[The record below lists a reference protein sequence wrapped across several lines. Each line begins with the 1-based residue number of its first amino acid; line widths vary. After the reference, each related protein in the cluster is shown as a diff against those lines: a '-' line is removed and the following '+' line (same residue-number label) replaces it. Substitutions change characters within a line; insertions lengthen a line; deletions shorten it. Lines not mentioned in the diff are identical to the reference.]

1 MFQYYMHAFYIQ
13 LHSVSLVVSYCSLA
27 RHLTTHS
34 IVLFDCAEQVDF
46 QTNQSVVVF
55 SVDSST
61 SVSYEI
67 SIVDDPLYEMNE
79 SFVVVMYSRD
89 NDVRV
94 AVQEIATITIVDD
107 DGEL

>member
-1 MFQYYMHAFYIQ
+1 MTFA
-13 LHSVSLVVSYCSLA
+13 V
-27 RHLTTHS
+27 
-34 IVLFDCAEQVDF
+34 
-46 QTNQSVVVF
+46 N
-55 SVDSST
+55 SST

-67 SIVDDPLYEMNE
+67 SIVDDSLYEMNE

-107 DGEL
+107 DGELLNF

>member
-1 MFQYYMHAFYIQ
+1 MQI
-13 LHSVSLVVSYCSLA
+13 LSLVC
-27 RHLTTHS
+27 
-34 IVLFDCAEQVDF
+34 VDQADYTSGNSF
-46 QTNQSVVVF
+46 VTF
-55 SVDSST
+55 SMDSST

-67 SIVDDPLYEMNE
+67 SIVDDSLYEMNE

-107 DGEL
+107 DGEM